1 MIFLK
6 GKNRREVERSYFNH
20 HVVEPLLTN
29 SVSFIRN
36 FSLLLEEGIA
46 FILVLNPTLS
56 NVKVLI

>member
-1 MIFLK
+1 MILPK
-6 GKNRREVERSYFNH
+6 GKTRREEERSYFYH

-46 FILVLNPTLS
+46 FILVLNPAL
-56 NVKVLI
+56 